1 MFYFVL
7 NDYLVK
13 KEMRLTSQKKNRIYF
28 SKCIESNNDRIKYIF
43 DYKFLTK
50 VIYGRLSIFKYYTHY
65 LSFDVCDIMQ
75 NEMTDYI

>member
-50 VIYGRLSIFKYYTHY
+50 VIYGRLSIFQILYFTFHFICHIEVK
-65 LSFDVCDIMQ
+65 LNVG
-75 NEMTDYI
+75 